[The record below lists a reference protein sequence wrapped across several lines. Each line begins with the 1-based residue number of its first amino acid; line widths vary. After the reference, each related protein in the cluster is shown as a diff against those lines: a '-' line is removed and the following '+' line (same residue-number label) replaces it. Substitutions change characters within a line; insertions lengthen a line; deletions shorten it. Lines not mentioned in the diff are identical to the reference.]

1 MTPKLIT
8 FYTQILGM
16 CGIKPNKNG
25 FCNISWQGTEVPCVI
40 DQKTLCLPTKE
51 RLEAF
56 DFQANIIFHPMSE
69 VPHRGESEVLER
81 IRKCFIEKMDNTIKI
96 VMMGLLDIAAN
107 PSKQKDL
114 DPEQLQLLK
123 AVPGV
128 TQECFTYFR
137 EKIVIA
143 SIKSPALMKFY
154 GLNLRKSGR
163 YKGKNVGTI
172 GISFFPFY
180 EGLKAGKPEK
190 AKPAYLQAYQKTLE
204 YIFQLDDEEAYNR
217 PAVSQLFAPML
228 TSFILSAGAVA
239 DSLNNVMKLF
249 GTQIF
254 SNDEELQSYLFEM
267 DWADMMTDIEQLIP
281 DVKSLPVQT
290 GNGGRVE
297 PRQVKEESIPK
308 LPLQQHNVTL
318 QAQQPEVAPQPQIQQ
333 PVVQMQAPSL
343 FGGLGGL
350 GGQTPQTRPGAS
362 PLEASLGSLPG
373 NGVTIAGFGSLG
385 GIAPAVVRRE
395 YVPSWAQPKQSA
407 VSSGIPP
414 WL

>member
-8 FYTQILGM
+8 FYTQILGL

-56 DFQANIIFHPMSE
+56 DFQTNIVFHPMSE

-81 IRKCFIEKMDNTIKI
+81 IRKCFIEKMDNSIKI
-96 VMMGLLDIAAN
+96 VMLGLLEIAAN

-143 SIKSPALMKFY
+143 GIKGAPLMKFY

-190 AKPAYLQAYQKTLE
+190 AKPAYLQIYQKTLE

-228 TSFILSAGAVA
+228 TSFILTAGAAA

-249 GTQIF
+249 GPHIF

-297 PRQVKEESIPK
+297 PRQVKEETIPK

-318 QAQQPEVAPQPQIQQ
+318 QTQQPVVESPQLQIQQ
-333 PVVQMQAPSL
+333 PSVQVQMPSL
-343 FGGLGGL
+343 FGGLGT
-350 GGQTPQTRPGAS
+350 QAPQPRPGS
-362 PLEASLGSLPG
+362 SSLEAAMGSLPG

-385 GIAPAVVRRE
+385 GIAAPVQRE
-395 YVPSWAQPKQSA
+395 YIPSWAQPQQAA
-407 VSSGIPP
+407 VSNGIPP